1 MDHSGHRW
9 HWPLLLPLAGVLMFG
24 MATFLPLNAG
34 VASLAALALGG
45 SVIGAVHHAEV
56 VAQRVGEPFGTLVL
70 AVAVTAIET
79 GLLVSLL
86 FAGDVGREILVR
98 DTLYATVMIIASGVM
113 GLCVLLGAL
122 RHREQAFRI
131 EGAGPAFAALIALAV
146 LVLIVP
152 RFTISAPGAAYTT
165 SQLIFVALCSLSL
178 WCVFVFFQT
187 IRHRDYFLPTDGRE
201 DTDAHAPPPPLAASR
216 KSFVLL
222 LVALVAVIG
231 LAKTISPAIEA
242 AVRAVDAPRAAI
254 GIAVALLVLLPES
267 TAAVRAALADRLQ
280 TSLNLALG
288 SALATIGLTV
298 PIVVAVCL
306 AADIPLL
313 LGLEPKDIVLLT
325 LTLLV
330 GTVGVVAGRTNMM
343 YGAVQLVIFA
353 AFLFLAL
360 VP

>member
-1 MDHSGHRW
+1 MFGVAT
-9 HWPLLLPLAGVLMFG
+9 LLPLSPLLATLAGL
-24 MATFLPLNAG
+24 
-34 VASLAALALGG
+34 ALAG
-45 SVIGAVHHAEV
+45 SVVGAVHHAEV

-79 GLLVSLL
+79 GMLVSLL
-86 FAGDVGREILVR
+86 VAADVGREILVR
-98 DTLYATVMIIASGVM
+98 DTLFATVMIIASGVM
-113 GLCVLLGAL
+113 GLCVLLGAI
-122 RHREQAFRI
+122 RHREQSFRI
-131 EGAGPAFAALIALAV
+131 EGAGPAFAALMALAV
-146 LVLIVP
+146 LVLVVP
-152 RFTISAPGAAYTT
+152 RFTVSAPDAAYT
-165 SQLIFVALCSLSL
+165 SAQLVFVALCSLSL

-187 IRHRDYFLPTDGRE
+187 VRHRDYFLPIDRRGDAE
-201 DTDAHAPPPPLAASR
+201 AHAPPPSLAAAR
-216 KSFVLL
+216 MSFVLL
-222 LVALVAVIG
+222 LAALVAVIG

-242 AVRAVDAPRAAI
+242 AVRALNAPRASI
-254 GIAVALLVLLPES
+254 GIAVAVLVLLPES

-306 AADIPLL
+306 VADIPLL

-325 LTLLV
+325 LTLMV
-330 GTVGVVAGRTNMM
+330 GTVGVVAGRTNLM
-343 YGAVQLVIFA
+343 YGAVQLVVFA